1 MSGKLFGRALFGY
14 KKSGVNY
21 YIEKLDSDFSAK
33 LQEKDEKIEELETKL
48 HDITIEHDK
57 LKANREMILEVLENA
72 QKSANRIVNDA
83 KSDAARMRAEAAEE
97 IEELK
102 TRANKE
108 IEIKRREIRSYYA
121 QEAQKINTLKGEIYA
136 IRKQSVDAIKKFEEN
151 LSSFETQLSGETS
164 YVEAT
169 IEENKKVS
177 PVEPFKDIVKKIPIR
192 VIRTSKPERK
202 IQ

>member
-14 KKSGVNY
+14 KKSNVNY
-21 YIEKLDSDFSAK
+21 YIEKLDSEFSAR
-33 LQEKDEKIEELETKL
+33 LQEKEQEIENLETKL
-48 HDITIEHDK
+48 RDITIEHDK
-57 LKANREMILEVLENA
+57 LQANREMVLEVLENA

-83 KSDAARMRAEAAEE
+83 KADAARMRAEAAEE

-102 TRANKE
+102 SRANRE

-121 QEAQKINTLKGEIYA
+121 QEAQKINSLRGEIYA
-136 IRKQSVDAIKKFEEN
+136 IRKQSLDAIKKFEEN
-151 LSSFETQLSGETS
+151 LSKYETELSGETS

-169 IEENKKVS
+169 IEENKKAS
-177 PVEPFKDIVKKIPIR
+177 PVEPFKEVIKKIPIR
-192 VIRTSKPERK
+192 VIRTNKPDRK

>member
-136 IRKQSVDAIKKFEEN
+136 IRKQSLDAIKKFEEN

-169 IEENKKVS
+169 IEENKQVS

>member
-136 IRKQSVDAIKKFEEN
+136 IRKQSLDAIKKFEEN